1 MVQTPPEP
9 RVRAR
14 TLSLPL
20 GRFRPGRHNA
30 ITDVEGVLV
39 GHATIVRGEGRL
51 RPGQGPVRTG
61 VTAILPSHGN
71 VFIDRLHGGSFV
83 LNGAGE
89 VSGLTQVMEWGLLE
103 TPILLTNTMS
113 VGAVSDAVARIMV
126 ERYPGIG
133 DEHDVIIPVVGECD
147 DSWLN
152 DIAGAHVHEEHV
164 RAAIAGATSGQVA
177 EGSVGG
183 GTGMITCDFK
193 AGIGTSS
200 RKLPES
206 HGGYTLGVL
215 VMSNFGKMHNLRAGG
230 LPLGEVLE
238 ERFLGVP
245 RREDTPGSIIA
256 VLATDAP
263 LLPNQISRVCK
274 RVGLG
279 IGRVGSYAAHG
290 SGEIVIGFSTANVIP
305 RRTQKMVTKVKLL
318 LDQRLDPLYEAV
330 MEATEEAI
338 LNSMCMAGP
347 MTGINGNT
355 CPALPL
361 DEVRRFV
368 ELVQPLLGS
377 RHRTG
382 APGPASP
389 GREGTVTA
397 ADALPSAVR
406 SAEGIPFP
414 TKPAPRKR

>member
-1 MVQTPPEP
+1 MADAPAEP

-14 TLSLPL
+14 ALDLPL
-20 GRFRPGRHNA
+20 GRFRPGKHNA

-39 GHATIVRGEGRL
+39 GHATIIRGEGKL
-51 RPGQGPVRTG
+51 RPGHGPVRTG
-61 VTAILPSHGN
+61 VTAILPSNGN
-71 VFIDRLHGGSFV
+71 IFMERLHGGSFV

-113 VGAVSDAVARIMV
+113 VGAVSDAVARTMV

-152 DIAGAHVHEEHV
+152 DIAGVHVHEDHV
-164 RAAIAGATSGQVA
+164 RAAIAGATTGPVA
-177 EGSVGG
+177 EGNVGG

-193 AGIGTSS
+193 GGIGTSS

-206 HGGYTLGVL
+206 NGGYTLGVL
-215 VMSNFGKMHNLRAGG
+215 VMSNFGKMHNLRVGG

-238 ERFLGVP
+238 ERFHAQA
-245 RREDTPGSIIA
+245 RRQDSYGSIIA
-256 VLATDAP
+256 VVATDAP
-263 LLPNQISRVCK
+263 LLPNQISRLCK

-290 SGEIVIGFSTANVIP
+290 SGEIVVGFSTANIIP
-305 RRTQKMVTKVKLL
+305 RRTKKMVTKVKLL

-338 LNSMCMAGP
+338 LNAVCMAGP
-347 MTGINGNT
+347 MTGINGHF

-368 ELVQPLLGS
+368 ALFQAVLP
-377 RHRTG
+377 RRRRAG
-382 APGPASP
+382 AAAPPPPEERSF
-389 GREGTVTA
+389 TVTA
-397 ADALPSAVR
+397 AEARPTAVR

-414 TKPAPRKR
+414 TKPAP